1 MKKIITKKE
10 LFLWGV
16 FLSQFS
22 FVSAKNTENVDT
34 VQQEESFIVE
44 KKKRKR
50 GGPSRNTLKEN
61 YATQTGELIKKAP
74 KVQRHL
80 AQLQEVLIDDVY
92 ALLEND
98 KNGRLEVMDKKDIEM
113 RINQIDNLMNQLQDF
128 DKEVAEILVALK

>member
-1 MKKIITKKE
+1 MKKIVSKKE
-10 LFLWGV
+10 LFLLVLFSG
-16 FLSQFS
+16 QFS
-22 FVSAKNTENVDT
+22 YMTAKNNEKVEI

-50 GGPSRNTLKEN
+50 GGPSRNSLKEN

-92 ALLEND
+92 ALLDND
-98 KNGRLEVMDKKDIEM
+98 KNGRLESMDKKDIEM
-113 RINQIDNLMNQLQDF
+113 RINQIDSLMNQLKDF
-128 DKEVAEILVALK
+128 DREVAEILVALK